1 MHWLIDD
8 RGECWP
14 AASETLRQRIGF
26 AQTSLDV
33 RCDYLV
39 RNAGY
44 ILVRLQ
50 RQGVLLRWRPALTQR
65 ATVAALVLL
74 LRELGEQ
81 RVLVSTLRAG
91 WYDRLAASVGQAIE
105 IVGSE
110 LATETSDV
118 EGHFRSRRR
127 RPEEIAPNSPLRGA
141 VLAAMDA
148 GRAFDPF
155 ALWQLLERTV
165 AGRYILLE
173 PVATEKKLK
182 IVTQGNGYRTLSKE
196 WRRQAPGAIF
206 DSQPDRSYA
215 RAAASGFWAAL
226 EADEPVIEAVDASI
240 WWPGRGRTFL
250 CYDRLI
256 LPLKVERKQLLL
268 SASQL
273 IEPTALNR

>member
-1 MHWLIDD
+1 MHFLIDD

-14 AASETLRQRIGF
+14 AASDTLRQRIGF
-26 AQTSLDV
+26 AQTPLDV
-33 RCDYLV
+33 RCEFLV
-39 RNAGY
+39 KNSGY
-44 ILVRLQ
+44 IWVRIQ

-65 ATVAALVLL
+65 ASVAALVLL

-81 RVLVSTLRAG
+81 RILISTLRAE
-91 WYDRLAASVGQAIE
+91 WNDRLAATVGQAIE
-105 IVGSE
+105 LIGSE
-110 LATETSDV
+110 LAAETCEF
-118 EGHFRSRRR
+118 EGHFMSRRR

-141 VLAAMDA
+141 VLAAVDV
-148 GRAFDPF
+148 GRTFDPF

-173 PVATEKKLK
+173 PVAADKKLK
-182 IVTQGNGYRTLSKE
+182 IVTQGKGYRTISKE
-196 WRRQAPGAIF
+196 WQQQAPGAVF
-206 DSQPDRSYA
+206 DSQPDRNYA

-256 LPLKVERKQLLL
+256 LPLRVDSKQLLL

-273 IEPTALNR
+273 VEPAALNR